1 MSAVKFCL
9 RQRGFS
15 VLEMAVVM
23 SIIGFIAVLVP
34 RLVSNVVTLQ
44 SSVKSVQPHELA
56 LASLTGFALA
66 QHRLPC
72 PDVDRDGIEDCSGAA
87 RRGGLPYRSL
97 GLPAP
102 LLNTFGFPFDYAVY
116 RGGDENLTAVPG
128 GFAPALPESNSTS
141 TVWNGLDFCQALRV
155 RGAALS
161 PAEGEPSAGGVEVPF
176 LIADPG
182 AGDADGDGDR
192 FDESN
197 VSAGLAFASADR
209 PRSDRY
215 DDIVHASSYAVL
227 LGQLDCAR
235 YIAAASGAARE
246 ANASWDIWRAAV
258 FYEAFREHGLRVR
271 ENAKESADFKYLMA
285 VYVNT
290 VLTAALVAND
300 LAVALSSGSGA
311 GAIAVAS
318 INSVIA
324 VASAVYGVIEAT
336 ESKAGAAS
344 ALTEAQTQKTNATTN
359 KTRARDYYVQSVSR
373 ARVVDQRGWHQ

>member
-1 MSAVKFCL
+1 M
-9 RQRGFS
+9 
-15 VLEMAVVM
+15 
-23 SIIGFIAVLVP
+23 
-34 RLVSNVVTLQ
+34 
-44 SSVKSVQPHELA
+44 
-56 LASLTGFALA
+56 
-66 QHRLPC
+66 
-72 PDVDRDGIEDCSGAA
+72 
-87 RRGGLPYRSL
+87 
-97 GLPAP
+97 
-102 LLNTFGFPFDYAVY
+102 
-116 RGGDENLTAVPG
+116 
-128 GFAPALPESNSTS
+128 
-141 TVWNGLDFCQALRV
+141 
-155 RGAALS
+155 
-161 PAEGEPSAGGVEVPF
+161 
-176 LIADPG
+176 
-182 AGDADGDGDR
+182 
-192 FDESN
+192 
-197 VSAGLAFASADR
+197 
-209 PRSDRY
+209 
-215 DDIVHASSYAVL
+215 L